1 MEGVQYISLQDLE
14 PFVNVEYW
22 MDFLDIILNLRNLS
36 LLQLHNNVSP
46 WPTYTKD
53 VMMVIYIFWSHIE
66 RIVSGYGDGKQSS

>member
-1 MEGVQYISLQDLE
+1 
-14 PFVNVEYW
+14 

-53 VMMVIYIFWSHIE
+53 VLMDIYISLLLYSTHCVRLRGW
-66 RIVSGYGDGKQSS
+66 KSSVINFI